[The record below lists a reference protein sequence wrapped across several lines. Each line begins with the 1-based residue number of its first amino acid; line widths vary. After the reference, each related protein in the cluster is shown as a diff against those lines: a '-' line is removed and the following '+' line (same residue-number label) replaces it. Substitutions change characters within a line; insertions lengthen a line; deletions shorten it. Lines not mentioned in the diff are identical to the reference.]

1 MESVHVSLI
10 LRARGDEI
18 VTTFGK
24 RLKEARAQRKLTQNE
39 VAGKLGLDFT
49 TISKYENNKSQPDN
63 EILRELASMYEVSLD
78 WLLTGQLNGDKPSNQ
93 IFVDGI
99 PEPLTDDEAKHLLD
113 SLEMFRLLKA
123 KRNNQLHKLSKQ
135 KQKPIP

>member
-1 MESVHVSLI
+1 M
-10 LRARGDEI
+10 
-18 VTTFGK
+18 TTFGK

-63 EILRELASMYEVSLD
+63 EILRELATMYEVSLD
-78 WLLTGQLNGDKPSNQ
+78 WLLTGRLSGVEPANQ
-93 IFVDGI
+93 IFAGGTL
-99 PEPLTDDEAKHLLD
+99 EPLTDEEAQHLMD

-123 KRNNQLHKLSKQ
+123 KRNNQLNKLNK
-135 KQKPIP
+135 KKPIL